1 MSTGKS
7 DFAPFA
13 RKMKADGASEAA
25 VRAFRRSFDLL
36 AGGDTGRILESGI
49 EPVTE
54 LPKARTKADTEPVA
68 PERAAEL
75 LSQTCLLKLNG
86 GLGTSMGLN
95 GPKSLLPVK
104 DGLTFLDLICR
115 QVLRQRQRAPGLS
128 FLLLNSYNTSEETR
142 RFVTE
147 KYPELGA
154 WDEIELIQNKVPKV
168 EAATLA
174 PATCRDK
181 ELEWCPPGH
190 GDLYASLS
198 GSGRLDALLA
208 KGVSYL
214 FASNSDN
221 LGATLDLAILDAFAA
236 SGAPFLMEVTRR
248 LAADRKGGH
257 LCRDKATGRFRLREV
272 AQCPKDDLDAFQDIK
287 KHRFFNTNNIWLDLR
302 QLRDALKAQDGALS
316 LPVIFNAKTV
326 DPRDKESAKVV
337 QLETAMGAAI
347 EAFADA
353 AALAVPRS
361 RFMPVKTTSDL
372 LGLRSDAYTVTEK
385 AELKLAKGAHVP
397 HVDLDPDHYRLIDQL
412 EAKTKAGAPSLGD
425 CHHLHVH
432 GPVAFSAGTVFHG
445 NVTVTNAAK
454 EEKTLPPG
462 TYTDQKIEL

>member
-1 MSTGKS
+1 MEE
-7 DFAPFA
+7 A
-13 RKMKADGASEAA
+13 GASQAS
-25 VRAFRRSFDLL
+25 VRAFHRSYDLL
-36 AGGDTGRILESGI
+36 AGGDTGRIPEDEI
-49 EPVTE
+49 EPVAE
-54 LPKARTKADTEPVA
+54 LPKARTKADGEPVA

-75 LSQTCLLKLNG
+75 LSQACLLKLNG

-128 FLLLNSYNTSEETR
+128 FLLLNSYNTSAETR
-142 RFVTE
+142 DFIADR
-147 KYPELGA
+147 YPGISG

-168 EAATLA
+168 DAATLA
-174 PATCRDK
+174 PAQAPADP

-190 GDLYASLS
+190 GDLYAALA
-198 GSGRLDALLA
+198 GSGRLETLLER
-208 KGVSYL
+208 GVRYL

-221 LGATLDLAILDAFAA
+221 LGATLDLAILDAFAT

-248 LAADRKGGH
+248 TAADRKGGH
-257 LCRDKATGRFRLREV
+257 LCRDRKTGRLRLREV
-272 AQCPKDDLDAFQDIK
+272 AQCPKGDLEAFQDVK
-287 KHRFFNTNNIWLDLR
+287 KHRFFNTNNIWIDLH
-302 QLRDALKAQDGALS
+302 QLREALAAQGGSLP

-347 EAFADA
+347 EAFAGA
-353 AALAVPRS
+353 AALVVPRF

-385 AELKLAKGAHVP
+385 AELKLAGGAHAP

-412 EAKTKAGAPSLGD
+412 EAKTRDGVPSLGD

-432 GPVAFSAGTVFHG
+432 GPVAFAAGTVFHG
-445 NVTVTNAAK
+445 NVTVTNASA
-454 EEKTLPPG
+454 EVKTLPAG
-462 TYTDQKIEL
+462 TYTNQKIEL